1 MLNYDPIYPISNREL
16 DINILYLRITN
27 NSSLAS
33 VDNNGQRT
41 DDTRNDKLIHYIL
54 IIRS

>member
-1 MLNYDPIYPISNREL
+1 MLNYDPISNLEL